1 MCRVRLYYEMT
12 KLDALEEET
21 SQRLNEQGQA
31 VHKTGHT
38 MTTVVDELR
47 KTARPRLGSILLLNL
62 TQSLNISR

>member
-1 MCRVRLYYEMT
+1 MTEM
-12 KLDALEEET
+12 DALKDET
-21 SQRLNEQGQA
+21 SHRLNEQGRA
-31 VHKTGHT
+31 STRTGET